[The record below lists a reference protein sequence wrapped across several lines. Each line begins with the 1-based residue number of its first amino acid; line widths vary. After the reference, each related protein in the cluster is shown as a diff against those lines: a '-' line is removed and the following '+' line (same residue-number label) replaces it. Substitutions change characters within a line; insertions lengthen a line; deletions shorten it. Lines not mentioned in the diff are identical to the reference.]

1 VDLLVE
7 LRSVL
12 ARRARQAGRV
22 FALRPQAVTC
32 WAAASL
38 PDTPSSVAS
47 RALSRF
53 ICASV
58 ERVMWRR
65 MRNEASESMP
75 IEPIIPMSPR
85 IALRSLMFGS
95 T

>member
-1 VDLLVE
+1 M
-7 LRSVL
+7 
-12 ARRARQAGRV
+12 
-22 FALRPQAVTC
+22 ALRAQVLVASVTC
-32 WAAASL
+32 CAAARL
-38 PDTPSSVAS
+38 PETPSSVAN

-65 MRNEASESMP
+65 MRNDASESRP
-75 IEPIIPMSPR
+75 IDPIKPMSPR
-85 IALRSLMFGS
+85 IAFRSLMLGS